1 MFLILV
7 FHTSCGQSQTE
18 VKENIINS
26 ETKGVITSHG
36 PGSLVRAVIQDKKGN
51 IWFGAGDGLWR
62 YDGSTFTKVSQTS
75 ALFIIEDKKGNI
87 RTGSVGELYVM
98 MESPCPIK
106 NPP

>member
-1 MFLILV
+1 MKYIHPYALFLITV

-51 IWFGAGDGLWR
+51 IWMASWEGIIR
-62 YDGSTFTKVSQTS
+62 YDGK
-75 ALFIIEDKKGNI
+75 
-87 RTGSVGELYVM
+87 
-98 MESPCPIK
+98 
-106 NPP
+106 